1 MRSRTECMDVVQQ
14 YIAPSCL
21 CHAYILIF
29 STIVEYR
36 HGFDHNI
43 PCIHIPYALWSYVL
57 FAQLSVYSPVY
68 LPSGFVSP
76 LFIQCASMCGTVASA
91 NCLATGFSWG
101 RSQWGNLPFADSKIA
116 LMCILSPF
124 HVTPMPLITYG
135 TFSLSSRYTMYVP
148 YHIPILKYNVFRFPE
163 VHQRAPLYLLN
174 AYIDS
179 NTLSNLILSIPGVS
193 FAFTLSYR
201 YMSHIVKHTTVHG
214 FHESPG
220 YLINAHVLPQAVYV
234 WM

>member
-1 MRSRTECMDVVQQ
+1 MDVVQAVHS
-14 YIAPSCL
+14 APVVYAM
-21 CHAYILIF
+21 HIF
-29 STIVEYR
+29 SYFPQSWSTGMALII
-36 HGFDHNI
+36 NI

-163 VHQRAPLYLLN
+163 VHQRAPLLL
-174 AYIDS
+174 A
-179 NTLSNLILSIPGVS
+179 
-193 FAFTLSYR
+193 
-201 YMSHIVKHTTVHG
+201 
-214 FHESPG
+214 
-220 YLINAHVLPQAVYV
+220 
-234 WM
+234 